1 MKIFSFKANDKGI
14 ELKLAVTDSIPDVVK
29 GDPMRLNQI
38 LTNLIGN
45 AVKFTEKGEILLNIK
60 IIEQHEKS
68 LRCRFEVIDTGIGI
82 QPEKIG
88 TIFEF
93 FSQADT
99 NTTRKYGGTGL
110 GLAITRKLVE
120 LQNGTIEVTSEV
132 NKGSSF
138 AFELSFE
145 VAIQDLNREVKA
157 SGNQQHSLK
166 GVRILLVEDNKIN
179 QMIAGKFLKR
189 WDSLVDIAENGREAL
204 EKSLENKYDI
214 ILMDLQMPELD
225 GYETSRLIR
234 ARADEYSLQIPIIA
248 LTASA
253 YNEVKDGV
261 MQSGMNDIINKPFI
275 PDELNRI
282 VYEYVSNLGS
292 SWISQKT
299 SLD

>member
-1 MKIFSFKANDKGI
+1 
-14 ELKLAVTDSIPDVVK
+14 
-29 GDPMRLNQI
+29 
-38 LTNLIGN
+38 
-45 AVKFTEKGEILLNIK
+45 
-60 IIEQHEKS
+60 
-68 LRCRFEVIDTGIGI
+68 
-82 QPEKIG
+82 
-88 TIFEF
+88 
-93 FSQADT
+93 
-99 NTTRKYGGTGL
+99 
-110 GLAITRKLVE
+110 
-120 LQNGTIEVTSEV
+120 
-132 NKGSSF
+132 
-138 AFELSFE
+138 
-145 VAIQDLNREVKA
+145 IQDLNREVKA